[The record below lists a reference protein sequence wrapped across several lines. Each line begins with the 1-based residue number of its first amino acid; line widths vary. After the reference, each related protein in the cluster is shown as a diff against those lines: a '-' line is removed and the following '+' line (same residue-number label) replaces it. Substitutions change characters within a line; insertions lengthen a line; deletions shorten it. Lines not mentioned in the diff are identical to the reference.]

1 MKNKTKKLLGLAC
14 AILLIVL
21 IQSIGITY
29 AKYISGDRTTG
40 HAEVAK
46 WAFEIVKDGEQTKTI
61 NLADTVD
68 NNTLV
73 NGKIAPGTS
82 GLFVIGVD
90 STGAEVDMEFT
101 VGFDN
106 EQNKPENLKFIYMGK
121 EYKTLSEIL
130 MKGVVK
136 HDEKTRIYEL
146 PVVWRWEYE
155 TGSTQEEKAI
165 NNDLDTQAAN
175 TITQYTFDIIA
186 TATQRQ

>member
-1 MKNKTKKLLGLAC
+1 
-14 AILLIVL
+14 
-21 IQSIGITY
+21 
-29 AKYISGDRTTG
+29 
-40 HAEVAK
+40 
-46 WAFEIVKDGEQTKTI
+46 
-61 NLADTVD
+61 
-68 NNTLV
+68 
-73 NGKIAPGTS
+73 
-82 GLFVIGVD
+82 
-90 STGAEVDMEFT
+90 MEFT

>member
-68 NNTLV
+68 NNIMT
-73 NGKIAPGTS
+73 IAIMVIFII
-82 GLFVIGVD
+82 LF
-90 STGAEVDMEFT
+90 FL
-101 VGFDN
+101 F
-106 EQNKPENLKFIYMGK
+106 FI
-121 EYKTLSEIL
+121 L
-130 MKGVVK
+130 
-136 HDEKTRIYEL
+136 
-146 PVVWRWEYE
+146 
-155 TGSTQEEKAI
+155 
-165 NNDLDTQAAN
+165 
-175 TITQYTFDIIA
+175 
-186 TATQRQ
+186 